1 MVNRRELKEKAK
13 KYESAA
19 KYWVE
24 RVHKSD
30 FAGYVKRGYVE
41 EREEKASKNYVTA
54 GDTFVRLEDFNKA
67 IQNYKKAIE
76 YAASGGR
83 RKIQEKITQLESLS
97 KTKKGRP
104 LKRGKLERSFGF
116 AIVAMA
122 SFLGALFLISFNLTG
137 NVIGGVSQNNSNWI
151 SVVLFV
157 LGMVFSFLYFK
168 NKN

>member
-67 IQNYKKAIE
+67 IQNYKKI
-76 YAASGGR
+76 
-83 RKIQEKITQLESLS
+83 
-97 KTKKGRP
+97 
-104 LKRGKLERSFGF
+104 
-116 AIVAMA
+116 
-122 SFLGALFLISFNLTG
+122 FNTA
-137 NVIGGVSQNNSNWI
+137 
-151 SVVLFV
+151 
-157 LGMVFSFLYFK
+157 K
-168 NKN
+168 